1 MKVIKYGTG
10 MKCKRH
16 YITECGNC
24 HTIFDASPKEVE
36 FLGRNDEC
44 VEYPTPTYRTYCPV
58 CGDTRIYE
66 IKKKKKKKKSSAVM
80 EIMFI
85 ILILLPI
92 IDMCCECIP
101 GDVGLLVRMI
111 IGIVILILA
120 VIVFLYAIQE
130 DI

>member
-36 FLGRNDEC
+36 FLGHNDEC

-66 IKKKKKKKKSSAVM
+66 IKKKKKSSNGIM
-80 EIMFI
+80 IMFI

-92 IDMCCECIP
+92 IDMFCECIP
-101 GDVGLLVRMI
+101 GNIGSLIRVG
-111 IGIVILILA
+111 IGTAILA
-120 VIVFLYAIQE
+120 LTIITFLWVNP
-130 DI
+130 

>member
-1 MKVIKYGTG
+1 MKVIKYGRG

-36 FLGRNDEC
+36 FLGRNDEP

-66 IKKKKKKKKSSAVM
+66 IKKKKKSSNKM
-80 EIMFI
+80 TIMFI
-85 ILILLPI
+85 IMILLPL
-92 IDMCCECIP
+92 IDMFCECIP
-101 GDVGLLVRMI
+101 DNVGSLIRI
-111 IGIVILILA
+111 CIGTVILTLTI
-120 VIVFLYAIQE
+120 IVFLCVIYP
-130 DI
+130 

>member
-24 HTIFDASPKEVE
+24 HTIFSASPKEVE

-66 IKKKKKKKKSSAVM
+66 IKKKKKKSSAVM

>member
-24 HTIFDASPKEVE
+24 HTIFDATPKEVE
-36 FLGRNDEC
+36 FLGRNDEP

-66 IKKKKKKKKSSAVM
+66 IKKKKKSSNRMA
-80 EIMFI
+80 IMFI
-85 ILILLPI
+85 IMILLPL
-92 IDMCCECIP
+92 IDMFCECIS
-101 GDVGLLVRMI
+101 GNVGSLIRI
-111 IGIVILILA
+111 CIGTAILTLTI
-120 VIVFLYAIQE
+120 IVFLCVIYP
-130 DI
+130 

>member
-24 HTIFDASPKEVE
+24 HTIFDATPKEVE
-36 FLGRNDEC
+36 FLGHNDEP
-44 VEYPTPTYRTYCPV
+44 VDHPTPTYRTYCPV

-66 IKKKKKKKKSSAVM
+66 IKKKNKKKKSSTGM
-80 EIMFI
+80 MIMFI
-85 ILILLPI
+85 LLILLPI

-101 GDVGLLVRMI
+101 GDVGLAVQVTV
-111 IGIVILILA
+111 GIVILILT
-120 VIVFLYAIQE
+120 VTVFLYILGE
-130 DI
+130 II

>member
-24 HTIFDASPKEVE
+24 HTIFDATPKEVE

-66 IKKKKKKKKSSAVM
+66 IKKKKKSSNRMA
-80 EIMFI
+80 IMFI
-85 ILILLPI
+85 IMILLPI

-101 GDVGLLVRMI
+101 GDVGLAVRI
-111 IGIVILILA
+111 TVGIVILILT
-120 VIVFLYAIQE
+120 VTEFLYVLE

>member
-24 HTIFDASPKEVE
+24 HTIFDATPKEVE
-36 FLGRNDEC
+36 FLGRNDEP

-66 IKKKKKKKKSSAVM
+66 IKKKKKSSNGIM
-80 EIMFI
+80 IMFI
-85 ILILLPI
+85 IMILLPI
-92 IDMCCECIP
+92 IDIFCEYIP
-101 GDVGLLVRMI
+101 GNVGSSIRICIGMVIMTLAI
-111 IGIVILILA
+111 IMFCFYV
-120 VIVFLYAIQE
+120 
-130 DI
+130 